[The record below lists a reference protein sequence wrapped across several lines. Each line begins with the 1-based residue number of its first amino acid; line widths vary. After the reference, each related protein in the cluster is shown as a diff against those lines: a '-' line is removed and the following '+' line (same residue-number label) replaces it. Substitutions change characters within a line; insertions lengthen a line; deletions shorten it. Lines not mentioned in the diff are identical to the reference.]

1 MKKLFLLIAVVLF
14 CSCSNDDKDSS
25 QNEIKGKWKLTN
37 TSGGITGTSYP
48 IPANQETVL
57 EFSENTLKTYI
68 NGTLLNTQT
77 YSFQIKKSIFGGVR
91 KMIVTQSNSIAN
103 DINRVQS
110 FNIVGDK
117 LSLRDECFDCY
128 TAEYTRI
135 NLAAF

>member
-14 CSCSNDDKDSS
+14 CSCSNDDNHSS
-25 QNEIKGKWKLTN
+25 QNELKGKWNLTN
-37 TSGGITGTSYP
+37 TSGGITGTTYP
-48 IPANQETVL
+48 NPADQQMVL
-57 EFSENTLKTYI
+57 EFSENTLKTYL

-77 YSFQIKKSIFGGVR
+77 YSFQTKKSIFGGIR

-110 FNIVGDK
+110 FKIVGDK
-117 LSLRDECFDCY
+117 LYLRDECLDCY
-128 TAEYTRI
+128 TSEYTRI